1 MIIKNPNKNIVNYI
15 VSLSQQIGVSRSN
28 INNNNLSEP
37 KNSDDYYIQDDN
49 TNSVEFSG
57 II

>member
-49 TNSVEFSG
+49 TNSVESPG
-57 II
+57 IV

>member
-1 MIIKNPNKNIVNYI
+1 MIIKNPNKNIVYYI
-15 VSLSQQIGVSRSN
+15 ASLSQQIGVSRSN